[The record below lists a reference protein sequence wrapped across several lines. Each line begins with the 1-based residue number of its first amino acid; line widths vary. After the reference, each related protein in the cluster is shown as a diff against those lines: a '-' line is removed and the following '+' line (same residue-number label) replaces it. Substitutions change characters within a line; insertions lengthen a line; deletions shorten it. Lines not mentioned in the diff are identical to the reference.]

1 MFTQELRDFFN
12 ASSFA
17 DMLADIKPALDDPD
31 VQVRMHQQP
40 AYTHTHTHTYSQSQ
54 RGHHLALLGMFAS
67 MVHDQNPSPG
77 NLPVCS
83 MLLAPVMGHTA
94 HRCLCC

>member
-40 AYTHTHTHTYSQSQ
+40 A
-54 RGHHLALLGMFAS
+54 
-67 MVHDQNPSPG
+67 
-77 NLPVCS
+77 
-83 MLLAPVMGHTA
+83 
-94 HRCLCC
+94 